1 MIGVLTPLGNALAR
15 NHLEV
20 AEILLKAGASPDS
33 NLIQWVD
40 KQPDA
45 QIKELIHRYAA
56 VQAKE

>member
-1 MIGVLTPLGNALAR
+1 
-15 NHLEV
+15 V